1 MNRAAGEGQHNCC
14 LVKTTALNILHK
26 LSELPHLTN
35 PTDIVDRRT
44 KYYSQAS
51 NLPVTI
57 TQWSRLRPHC
67 KEREEGGARQVSGR
81 GSSDATQAPAP
92 SRDLLGGRGAE
103 PQRVRGHLLSS
114 ASSATAGS
122 CQELNCGG
130 RWRECAHAELRGP
143 GWAAALA
150 VSRDQQRGLGRLA
163 LGRVRS
169 WVPPRRPGPGGRYLF
184 PVGLGVQP
192 RGPRRASHRL
202 LFLGCPLPWRIQIL
216 PESFPTLAGI
226 ARSPGPA
233 SRPWTVILLY
243 TLSASCVSVMTDACH
258 HVQLLL
264 VEMRSS
270 IVLPQMVLNC
280 DPPNDCLS
288 GR

>member
-1 MNRAAGEGQHNCC
+1 
-14 LVKTTALNILHK
+14 
-26 LSELPHLTN
+26 
-35 PTDIVDRRT
+35 
-44 KYYSQAS
+44 
-51 NLPVTI
+51 
-57 TQWSRLRPHC
+57 
-67 KEREEGGARQVSGR
+67 
-81 GSSDATQAPAP
+81 
-92 SRDLLGGRGAE
+92 
-103 PQRVRGHLLSS
+103 VRGHLLSS

-233 SRPWTVILLY
+233 SR
-243 TLSASCVSVMTDACH
+243 VSQGARKGCGAC
-258 HVQLLL
+258 
-264 VEMRSS
+264 
-270 IVLPQMVLNC
+270 
-280 DPPNDCLS
+280 
-288 GR
+288 GRGPGGGVGPVGTWRKLGGLALRGRGWREGPGVG